1 MSRLMISSIL
11 LKTRNRLL
19 PSSSSSL
26 NSYRCS
32 NQFIRHLLT
41 SKDNNEIKIKIDSN
55 NVQITNDSSSSNS
68 TNDISSISSNNSINS
83 SNITQISNDSNNNN
97 EMIDVPGVK
106 TAGDKLI
113 IVYTCKVCD
122 TRSAK
127 KISKQGY
134 NKGVVLVRCGKC
146 QNLHLIADHLGVFED
161 KGWDIQKYLAQSGE
175 NVNVV
180 TDDNVLELTPKEILG
195 K

>member
-1 MSRLMISSIL
+1 MSRLMISRIVSR
-11 LKTRNRLL
+11 TRN
-19 PSSSSSL
+19 SL
-26 NSYRCS
+26 SLHLKNYRY
-32 NQFIRHLLT
+32 NNDYIRSLT
-41 SKDNNEIKIKIDSN
+41 ISKDNNNETQMRDINDMQLTNDDSN
-55 NVQITNDSSSSNS
+55 KVD
-68 TNDISSISSNNSINS
+68 
-83 SNITQISNDSNNNN
+83 
-97 EMIDVPGVK
+97 MIDVPGVK
-106 TAGDKLI
+106 TGGDKFI
-113 IVYTCKVCD
+113 IVYTCKICD

-180 TDDNVLELTPKEILG
+180 TDDNVLELTPKDILG

>member
-1 MSRLMISSIL
+1 MISRMIS
-11 LKTRNRLL
+11 KTRNSL
-19 PSSSSSL
+19 SSYYL
-26 NSYRCS
+26 NNYRY
-32 NQFIRHLLT
+32 NNDYIRNLT
-41 SKDNNEIKIKIDSN
+41 ISKDINKETQIKID
-55 NVQITNDSSSSNS
+55 
-68 TNDISSISSNNSINS
+68 TNDIKLTNDDNNKV
-83 SNITQISNDSNNNN
+83 D
-97 EMIDVPGVK
+97 MIDVPGVK
-106 TAGDKLI
+106 TGGDKFI

-180 TDDNVLELTPKEILG
+180 TDDNVLELTPKDILG

>member
-1 MSRLMISSIL
+1 
-11 LKTRNRLL
+11 
-19 PSSSSSL
+19 L

-32 NQFIRHLLT
+32 NQFIRYLLT
-41 SKDNNEIKIKIDSN
+41 SKDNNEIKIKIDN
-55 NVQITNDSSSSNS
+55 NNAQITNDSSSN
-68 TNDISSISSNNSINS
+68 NDISSNISSNDNS
-83 SNITQISNDSNNNN
+83 TQISTNDNNNN

-106 TAGDKLI
+106 TGGEKLI